1 MEQTG
6 KQCLP
11 RERDHYQ
18 QRSDNLNS
26 AVWQYWYFAPSL
38 ISIQRKFPFSLPAA
52 GAEAQPAF
60 HAPPLQPS
68 LDVPVVT
75 FPLLSA
81 ISVAWK
87 SPGCSAWA
95 FYRQMCSRGDKKSKG
110 IRTLPDTVSFA
121 RVLLPSCV
129 HELLRVDQGRLGWI
143 QSHGLQA

>member
-11 RERDHYQ
+11 RERDHYH

-60 HAPPLQPS
+60 HAPPLQLTSCQILVHLNGWGCSWVSAGGARVTSALPCWHLPAALGYVCWKLNWICSAMGEETGQLWDPS
-68 LDVPVVT
+68 LA
-75 FPLLSA
+75 FNSA
-81 ISVAWK
+81 IKHLLEASFAWK
-87 SPGCSAWA
+87 MA
-95 FYRQMCSRGDKKSKG
+95 
-110 IRTLPDTVSFA
+110 
-121 RVLLPSCV
+121 
-129 HELLRVDQGRLGWI
+129 
-143 QSHGLQA
+143 